1 MLVVCACQGSSLATP
16 TRAPLVDLTANRQVV
31 AVAETRR
38 ILFDG
43 SDRGA
48 LLDGWSIDERDEQL
62 DLPFVWAIAT
72 DASVSFQ
79 VLQVTDEQFLVKL
92 SSFPGIPRQHVTVL
106 VNGTQVSEFDA
117 TPVFLEYRFV
127 VPASL
132 LRRGDNRLTFRH
144 ASLAARADGLES
156 RRFAA
161 AYASIHIGPQC
172 LPLRGFGFPARP
184 RVRREVEGGAGRL
197 VVIGPAV
204 IQRKLRIPQGGS
216 LRYRATLG
224 GNEPQAAIAIVRVR
238 DGGAVRDV
246 AESRLSP
253 SLLGRR
259 ATELEVDLNPWSGKT
274 VELDIEIVP
283 EACRAPTTTVVI
295 EHAGVFGAEH
305 DRAASA
311 GMPTRAVLGF
321 LPRIE
326 SREVVEP
333 VA

>member
-1 MLVVCACQGSSLATP
+1 MLVLGACQGSSLATP
-16 TRAPLVDLTANRQVV
+16 AHAPLVDLTGNRQVV

-48 LLDGWSIDERDEQL
+48 LLDGWSVDERDADL
-62 DLPFVWAIAT
+62 DLPFVWAIAAE
-72 DASVSFQ
+72 ASVSFQ
-79 VLQVTDEQFLVKL
+79 ILQVADEQFLVKL

-106 VNGTQVSEFDA
+106 VNGTEVSEFDA

-127 VPASL
+127 VPANL

-144 ASLAARADGLES
+144 GSLAARADGLES

-161 AYASIHIGPQC
+161 AYASIHLGPQC

-204 IQRKLRIPQGGS
+204 IQRKLRIPRGGT

-224 GNEPQAAIAIVRVR
+224 GDDAAAAIVRVR
-238 DGGAVRDV
+238 DGASARDV
-246 AESRLSP
+246 AESRLSA
-253 SLLGRR
+253 SLLGRGAR
-259 ATELEVDLNPWSGKT
+259 SLEIDLSPWSGKT
-274 VELDIEIVP
+274 VELEIEIVP

-295 EHAGVFGAEH
+295 EHAGVFAADH
-305 DRAASA
+305 DRPASA
-311 GMPTRAVLGF
+311 AAPARAVLGL

-326 SREVVEP
+326 GREIAQP